1 MIQTL
6 HIITYLLHKIPFFSP
21 RCQLN
26 QSNLKFLQMQQTLQ
40 VKDSRGGQR
49 KGSPLRQV
57 IINRP
62 LEGPCHVLAERILIP
77 DLRGG
82 RTSVCGWGCFSK
94 SLLPP
99 TFHPE
104 SINHVINS
112 CSDFQP
118 PITVF
123 TICLA
128 HCFRFITLLP
138 TGRRFW
144 GADSHPLKHPVSFTA
159 TTNRRGV
166 PEVRGRRTEWSVGL

>member
-1 MIQTL
+1 MKWTQTL
-6 HIITYLLHKIPFFSP
+6 HIITYLQHKIPSFF

-26 QSNLKFLQMQQTLQ
+26 RSNQKMLQMQQTRR
-40 VKDSRGGQR
+40 VKDSRGSKS
-49 KGSPLRQV
+49 KGSPPRQV
-57 IINRP
+57 TIHRP
-62 LEGPCHVLAERILIP
+62 LEAPNHVLAERILIP

-82 RTSVCGWGCFSK
+82 RSSVCGWGCFSK
-94 SLLPP
+94 ILLPP

-112 CSDFQP
+112 SSDFQP
-118 PITVF
+118 LVMVF

-144 GADSHPLKHPVSFTA
+144 GLTPNL
-159 TTNRRGV
+159 
-166 PEVRGRRTEWSVGL
+166 